1 MKAKKYEYSRVL
13 QLDYG
18 QGWEDECTYT
28 ANSTF
33 ALSKE
38 TLTEKK
44 DDIKAYR
51 ENCPQYAR
59 RVINRRTP
67 IKQS

>member
-1 MKAKKYEYSRVL
+1 MKAKKYEYTQVL

-18 QGWEDECTYT
+18 QGWEDECTYA
-28 ANSTF
+28 ANSTY

-38 TLTEKK
+38 TLAEKK
-44 DDIKAYR
+44 DDLKAYR

-59 RVINRRTP
+59 RVINRRTL
-67 IKQS
+67 IK

>member
-1 MKAKKYEYSRVL
+1 MKAKKYEYSQVL

-33 ALSKE
+33 ALSEE
-38 TLTEKK
+38 TLAEKR
-44 DDIKAYR
+44 DDIKVYR

-59 RVINRRTP
+59 RVVSRRTP